1 MAEEKKYYIRV
12 PEALVEVS
20 KDVYLAYHQEERRS
34 RTVTEKDQRNGLAF
48 YDELDTG
55 DLTGQEMIPDRN
67 VVSVEDIAITNVM
80 LDKLRLCL
88 PLLSKS
94 DQELIYALFYCGLS
108 EREYAEILGISQKA
122 VNKRRHK
129 MLCKLRKLIKI

>member
-34 RTVTEKDQRNGLAF
+34 RTVTEKDQRKGLAF

-55 DLTGQEMIPDRN
+55 DLTG
-67 VVSVEDIAITNVM
+67 
-80 LDKLRLCL
+80 
-88 PLLSKS
+88 
-94 DQELIYALFYCGLS
+94 
-108 EREYAEILGISQKA
+108 
-122 VNKRRHK
+122 
-129 MLCKLRKLIKI
+129 